1 MQIHKKKIKRTGTAC
16 IVTGLLLVAAA
27 LFFVSRNL
35 DESSQADRRAQ
46 DVAARLE
53 KSISAGL
60 GDTDSIDEMPT
71 IDIDGNA
78 YIGILEI
85 PDSKLALPIMEEWSD
100 EKLNISPCRYSGSY
114 LTDDLVIAGHNY
126 IRHFSPLRRIGIGS
140 DIYFIT
146 VRGKVLRYQVDNVE
160 TLRSTQVEDMTSS
173 DWDMTLFTC
182 TPGGKSR
189 LTVRCVKVE

>member
-1 MQIHKKKIKRTGTAC
+1 M
-16 IVTGLLLVAAA
+16 TGLLLVAAA

-35 DESSQADRRAQ
+35 YESSQADRRAQ

-160 TLRSTQVEDMTSS
+160 TLRSTQVEDMTSG